1 MNTNRI
7 RLLALCFCF
16 QVAFSCA
23 AIAFAQTTIDSVRNF
38 NEVAI
43 SPTGNRVAW
52 VESVASQ
59 AGARNGTAIFVSD
72 YASDHVNDLKSSH
85 SKPHRVSAGDS
96 ARNEQDIAWA
106 PDGKRLAFLSDAD
119 TSGQNE
125 LYVADADGEN
135 LKKLTSLTGFLS
147 DPTWSPDGKS
157 VAFLFTENA
166 PRAAGPLQPM
176 TAETGQVESKIY
188 EQRLTV
194 VDVASGNVRQLSPA
208 DMYVYEYDWSP
219 DNKSFAVIAAHGAGD
234 PNWWVAKLYTFG
246 LAETGLT
253 EIYKPHWQIA
263 KPRWSPDGKS
273 IAFIEGLMSDEGST
287 GGDIF
292 VVPAGQGSASQKSA
306 RNVTPGIAASPNG
319 IFWKSSNEILFT
331 ENIDGESG
339 VSSVELSSGKVS
351 KLWSGP
357 ESLTV
362 SFSADGGNSAVLRSS
377 PAHASEVWV
386 GPIGKWQQLTHYND
400 DIHPQWGEMKSVHW
414 ASDGP
419 SDAMHIQGWLLY
431 PRDYNSS
438 RRYPMVVV
446 THGGPAAGVR
456 PAWPRR
462 GFNTYELSARGYFVL
477 YPNPRGSYGQGEK
490 FTQGNIKD
498 FGYGDFRDIMA
509 GVDEVVKTL
518 PVDNQRLGI
527 TGWSYG
533 GYMTMW
539 AVTQT
544 NRFAA
549 AVAGAGLS
557 NWLSY
562 YGENDID
569 EWMIPYFGASVY
581 DDPAVYAK
589 SAPMTFIKNVKT
601 PTLVLVGERDG
612 EVPEPQSREFWHA
625 LKTLGVETQLVVYPG
640 EGHAFLQPAHQRDVT
655 DRLLGWF
662 DRYLK
667 TDLKADAKA
676 DAAASHP

>member
-1 MNTNRI
+1 MNTNRS
-7 RLLALCFCF
+7 RLLVVFFYVVFC
-16 QVAFSCA
+16 CT
-23 AIAFAQTTIDSVRNF
+23 AIAFAQTAVHSARNF
-38 NEVAI
+38 RQVAI
-43 SPTGNRVAW
+43 SPDGNRIAW
-52 VESVASQ
+52 VEPTVGE
-59 AGARNGTAIFVSD
+59 AGARDGTAIFVSD
-72 YASDHVNDLKSSH
+72 YVEDLKSSS
-85 SKPHRVSAGDS
+85 SKPQRISAAGS
-96 ARNEQDIAWA
+96 ARSEQDVAWA
-106 PDGKRLAFLSDAD
+106 PDSKRLAFLSDAD
-119 TSGQNE
+119 SSGQNQ
-125 LYVADADGEN
+125 LYVADADGGSVH
-135 LKKLTSLTGFLS
+135 KLTNLTGFLS
-147 DPTWSPDGKS
+147 DPAWSPDGKTL
-157 VAFLFTENA
+157 AILFTENA

-176 TAETGQVESKIY
+176 TPETGQVESKIY

-194 VDVASGNVRQLSPA
+194 VDVASGNVRQVSPA
-208 DMYVYEYDWSP
+208 NMYVYEYDWSA
-219 DNKSFAVIAAHGAGD
+219 DSKNFAIIAAHGAGD
-234 PNWWVAKLYTFG
+234 PNWWVAKLYTLG
-246 LAETGLT
+246 LAEANLT
-253 EIYKPHWQIA
+253 EVYKPHWQIA

-292 VVPAGQGSASQKSA
+292 VVLASGESANERNA
-306 RNVTPGIAASPNG
+306 HNVTPEIAASPNG
-319 IFWKSSNEILFT
+319 IFWKSSDEILFT

-339 VSSVELSSGKVS
+339 ISSADLASGKIS

-362 SFSADGGNSAVLRSS
+362 SFSADRANSAVLRSS

-386 GPIGKWQQLTHYND
+386 GPVGKWLQLTHYND
-400 DIHPQWGEMKSVHW
+400 DIHPQWGEMKNLHW
-414 ASDGP
+414 MSDGT
-419 SDAMHIQGWLLY
+419 HIQGWLLY
-431 PRDYNSS
+431 PCDYNSS
-438 RRYPMVVV
+438 RRYAMVVV

-456 PAWPRR
+456 PAWPGR
-462 GFNTYELSARGYFVL
+462 GFNTYELSAHGYFVL

-518 PVDNQRLGI
+518 PVDNQRVGI

-581 DDPAVYAK
+581 EDPAVYAK
-589 SAPMTFIKNVKT
+589 SSPMTFIKNVKT

-640 EGHAFLQPAHQRDVT
+640 EGHAFLQPAHQRDAT
-655 DRLLGWF
+655 ERLVGWF
-662 DRYLK
+662 DHHLK
-667 TDLKADAKA
+667 ADLKADQKTGES
-676 DAAASHP
+676 ASRP

>member
-1 MNTNRI
+1 M
-7 RLLALCFCF
+7 A
-16 QVAFSCA
+16 S
-23 AIAFAQTTIDSVRNF
+23 AQTTGHSARHF
-38 NEVAI
+38 RQVAI
-43 SPTGNRVAW
+43 SPNGNRVAW
-52 VESVASQ
+52 VEPTLGED
-59 AGARNGTAIFVSD
+59 GAPGGTAIFVQ
-72 YASDHVNDLKSSH
+72 DHVQNYVQNLKSH
-85 SKPHRVSAGDS
+85 ISKPKRISAAADNGQS
-96 ARNEQDIAWA
+96 EQDVAWA
-106 PDGKRLAFLSDAD
+106 PDSKRLAFLSDAEN
-119 TSGQNE
+119 SGQSE
-125 LYVADADGEN
+125 LYVADADGGDVR
-135 LKKLTSLTGFLS
+135 KLTSLKGFLA
-147 DPTWSPDGKS
+147 DPAWSPDGKTL
-157 VAFLFTENA
+157 AILFTDDA
-166 PRAAGPLQPM
+166 LRAAGPLQAM
-176 TAETGQVESKIY
+176 TPETGVVESKIY
-188 EQRLTV
+188 EQRLTL
-194 VDVASGNVRQLSPA
+194 VDVASGDVRPLSPA

-219 DNKSFAVIAAHGAGD
+219 DSKSFAIIAAHGAGD
-234 PNWWVAKLYTFG
+234 PNWWLAQLYTLGF
-246 LAETGLT
+246 ADEKLT
-253 EIYKPHWQIA
+253 PVYQPHWQMA

-292 VVPAGQGSASQKSA
+292 IVPAGGGNAQ
-306 RNVTPGIAASPNG
+306 NVTPGIAASPNG
-319 IFWKSSNEILFT
+319 ISWASSAKTSDKILFT

-339 VSSVELSSGKVS
+339 ISAVELSSGKIA

-357 ESLTV
+357 EALTV
-362 SFSADGGNSAVLRSS
+362 SFSADGEKSAALRSS
-377 PAHASEVWV
+377 PAHPPEVWV
-386 GPIGKWQQLTHYND
+386 GPAGNWRQLTHYNE
-400 DIHPQWGEMKSVHW
+400 DIHPEWGEVKSLHW
-414 ASDGP
+414 TSDGMP
-419 SDAMHIQGWLLY
+419 IQGWLLY
-431 PRDYNSS
+431 PRDYDAHST

-446 THGGPAAGVR
+446 AHGGPAAAVR
-456 PAWPRR
+456 AGWPGR
-462 GFNTYELSARGYFVL
+462 GSSTFELSAGGYFVL

-518 PVDNQRLGI
+518 PVDNQRIGI

-557 NWLSY
+557 NWQSY

-589 SAPMTFIKNVKT
+589 SSPMTFIKNVKT

-625 LKTLGVETQLVVYPG
+625 LKTLGVETQLVVYAG
-640 EGHAFLQPAHQRDVT
+640 EGHAISQPAHQRDIRE
-655 DRLLGWF
+655 RLVRWF
-662 DRYLK
+662 DHYLK
-667 TDLKADAKA
+667 ADLKADLKT
-676 DAAASHP
+676 DASASRR